1 MKLNEFKKVNYMKKL
16 LLLSLLVLFGCS
28 KGEESNASQTLIESL
43 DGKLLESLDAN
54 LLGSN
59 DPMVPRWWIDKTQQH
74 PLTKIYSINNY
85 QGVCYKNWF
94 LDNNNIFNSDDKLTG
109 FNVLINDN
117 NTYKS
122 ETIINAVFNNTN
134 AVFNYTVE
142 LTFGQNE
149 KEYVLKESKIYLDQ
163 FGEIVYSTNDIGVY
177 YLDEN
182 YPLTPSELCSSSS

>member
-94 LDNNNIFNSDDKLTG
+94 LDN
-109 FNVLINDN
+109 
-117 NTYKS
+117 
-122 ETIINAVFNNTN
+122 
-134 AVFNYTVE
+134 
-142 LTFGQNE
+142 
-149 KEYVLKESKIYLDQ
+149 
-163 FGEIVYSTNDIGVY
+163 
-177 YLDEN
+177 
-182 YPLTPSELCSSSS
+182 